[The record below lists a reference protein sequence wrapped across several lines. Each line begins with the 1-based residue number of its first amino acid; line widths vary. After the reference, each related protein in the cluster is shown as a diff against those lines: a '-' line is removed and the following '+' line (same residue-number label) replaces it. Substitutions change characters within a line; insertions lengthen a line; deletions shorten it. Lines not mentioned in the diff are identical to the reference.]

1 MYNNK
6 EVEKSVGEWVRMQ
19 NPTCTA
25 KEHLNP
31 CQDGTN
37 TYQCSGEILKN
48 DNSLVQNSKNLAVDI
63 VYNTLCADGLS
74 VGFI

>member
-1 MYNNK
+1 M
-6 EVEKSVGEWVRMQ
+6 GE
-19 NPTCTA
+19 NA
-25 KEHLNP
+25 KPDLYCEGTLKNP

-37 TYQCSGEILKN
+37 TYRCLGEILKN

-63 VYNTLCADGLS
+63 VYNIRCADGLS